1 MTIFSDKRLAERQ
14 RDEQRNV
21 EEKEMADNKMDRQ
34 AERERK
40 TLKGRQKEKKDEGK
54 VRNPRFESLGSS

>member
-1 MTIFSDKRLAERQ
+1 MH
-14 RDEQRNV
+14 
-21 EEKEMADNKMDRQ
+21 RQ

-40 TLKGRQKEKKDEGK
+40 TLKGRHKKEGKKDEGK

>member
-1 MTIFSDKRLAERQ
+1 
-14 RDEQRNV
+14 
-21 EEKEMADNKMDRQ
+21 MADDKMDRQ